1 MTDLHTKQ
9 EVMMYREN
17 PEHFMNK
24 EKLKLLFLVRRY
36 EKNNRNGEMKRLKD
50 KMRSQKQEIKMSI
63 RDMLRKLQGIVELAK
78 LGELPETDVEV

>member
-17 PEHFMNK
+17 PENFMNK

>member
-1 MTDLHTKQ
+1 
-9 EVMMYREN
+9 MYRQN
-17 PEHFMNK
+17 PEHFINK

-78 LGELPETDVEV
+78 LGELPETDVIV

>member
-1 MTDLHTKQ
+1 
-9 EVMMYREN
+9 MMYREN

-78 LGELPETDVEV
+78 LGELPETDVIV

>member
-1 MTDLHTKQ
+1 
-9 EVMMYREN
+9 MYREN

>member
-1 MTDLHTKQ
+1 
-9 EVMMYREN
+9 MYREN

-36 EKNNRNGEMKRLKD
+36 EKNNRNGDMKRLKD

>member
-1 MTDLHTKQ
+1 
-9 EVMMYREN
+9 MYRQN

-78 LGELPETDVEV
+78 LGELPETDVIV

>member
-1 MTDLHTKQ
+1 
-9 EVMMYREN
+9 MYRQN

>member
-50 KMRSQKQEIKMSI
+50 KMRS
-63 RDMLRKLQGIVELAK
+63 
-78 LGELPETDVEV
+78 

>member
-1 MTDLHTKQ
+1 
-9 EVMMYREN
+9 MYREN

-78 LGELPETDVEV
+78 LGELPETDVIV